1 MLHTGKSSIVAFAG
15 VLSCFLM
22 VFDDL
27 QVILLHDF
35 RIELALFS
43 VVRIVDLFLDQI
55 LFINRLGEPLVKSN
69 IVVGDACSR
78 V

>member
-1 MLHTGKSSIVAFAG
+1 
-15 VLSCFLM
+15 M
-22 VFDDL
+22 VFDYL

-35 RIELALFS
+35 RIELALLS

-55 LFINRLGEPLVKSN
+55 LFINRLGEPLVQSN